1 MENVDKDYLLNRKVT
16 IFFGISFLFVF
27 FAEIISEIMS
37 LFLDEHLL
45 APGQFLFHFACFIG
59 YVITLIY
66 VFKKQPYIEEKNK
79 EIINKLN
86 KTNNG

>member
-1 MENVDKDYLLNRKVT
+1 VDKDYLLNRKVT

-27 FAEIISEIMS
+27 FAEIVSEVMS
-37 LFLDEHLL
+37 LFLDENLL

-66 VFKKQPYIEEKNK
+66 VFKKQFYIEEKNK